1 MTTLRRYWD
10 YELLA
15 VIAVGW
21 ALHQLGT
28 GAEGK
33 AAVLVLYLLF
43 AVMLACAWGALTR
56 LGETT

>member
-1 MTTLRRYWD
+1 MMRKNWD

-33 AAVLVLYLLF
+33 AALLVLGLF
-43 AVMLACAWGALTR
+43 FSFLLACAWRALTR
-56 LGETT
+56 LGEMT